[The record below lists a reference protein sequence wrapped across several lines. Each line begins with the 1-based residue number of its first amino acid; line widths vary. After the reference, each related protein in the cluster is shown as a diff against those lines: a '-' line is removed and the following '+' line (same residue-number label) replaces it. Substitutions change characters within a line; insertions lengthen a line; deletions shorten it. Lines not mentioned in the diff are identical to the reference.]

1 MQLDIRDHRADVLRH
16 ILVLCVCVGFYA
28 FFHLFLVIHLYLT
41 SKGWIPDLRL
51 PVLDGSRRVWKLGS
65 GSDWPAFSEKK

>member
-28 FFHLFLVIHLYLT
+28 FFSFVFGYT
-41 SKGWIPDLRL
+41 FVFDQQ
-51 PVLDGSRRVWKLGS
+51 RV
-65 GSDWPAFSEKK
+65 DT